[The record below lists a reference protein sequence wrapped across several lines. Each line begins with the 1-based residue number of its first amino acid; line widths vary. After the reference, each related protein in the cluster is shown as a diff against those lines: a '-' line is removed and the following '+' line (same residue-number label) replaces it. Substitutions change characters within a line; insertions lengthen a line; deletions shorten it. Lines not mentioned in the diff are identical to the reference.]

1 MKIIRK
7 YTCYVELEDI
17 EYLGVLPRNVVSEI
31 KDRVFYSPFIKFIR
45 FDKDESLDFFRQ
57 KEDIIDYDSICNLT
71 EEELTIKINETKE
84 KLDEYATRWLNAS
97 SREREKLDND
107 TEYNSNIKSLKY
119 TLESLKKYRDNKEL
133 YDREISNLTFNEI
146 KKVKLNYVSAFT
158 RTQPV
163 ESIPVSASEMEK
175 LDQSIKS
182 KCKQNA
188 YERQRGIEEAKNF
201 RVGSSQIDTTSE
213 QDVKELADISAEL
226 RAYLTSSNYSVEQ
239 LRRAYTKTD
248 ISDNIYMDNPSNC
261 DTCSNYKSNSNTLKK
276 LKRRK
281 NPNLNDNF

>member
-7 YTCYVELEDI
+7 YTCYAELEDI

-57 KEDIIDYDSICNLT
+57 KGDIIDYDSICNLT
-71 EEELTIKINETKE
+71 DEELTIKINETKE

-97 SREREKLDND
+97 SRERKKLDND
-107 TEYNSNIKSLKY
+107 TEYNLNSRTLKY
-119 TLESLKKYRDNKEL
+119 TLESLTKYRNNKEL

-146 KKVKLNYVSAFT
+146 KKVELNYVPAFT

-163 ESIPVSASEMEK
+163 ERIPVSASEMEK

-188 YERQRGIEEAKNF
+188 YERQQGIEAAKNF
-201 RVGSSQIDTTSE
+201 RVGSSQIKE
-213 QDVKELADISAEL
+213 EAKKLVKEIKNDIM
-226 RAYLTSSNYSVEQ
+226 T
-239 LRRAYTKTD
+239 
-248 ISDNIYMDNPSNC
+248 
-261 DTCSNYKSNSNTLKK
+261 
-276 LKRRK
+276 
-281 NPNLNDNF
+281 